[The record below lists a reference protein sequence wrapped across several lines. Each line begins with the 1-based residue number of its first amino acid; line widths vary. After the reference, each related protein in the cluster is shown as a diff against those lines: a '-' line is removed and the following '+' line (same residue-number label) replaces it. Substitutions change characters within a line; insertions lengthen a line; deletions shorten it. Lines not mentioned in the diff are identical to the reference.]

1 MVTYLF
7 TSGLAICTMNVFYIK
22 MTYTQDIDVNAT
34 SGNANGNANGNMS
47 GSSNGHTAHTSL
59 SDLSNHGYDDN
70 AEGRGQGQ
78 RLPNP
83 LQLSRSTTGRTGIC
97 STNSNILK
105 LIKLT

>member
-1 MVTYLF
+1 MSKILELHYIADSNCWEIIDWVPPSSYVCMMIWGRDDDNSLF

-70 AEGRGQGQ
+70 
-78 RLPNP
+78 N
-83 LQLSRSTTGRTGIC
+83 
-97 STNSNILK
+97 
-105 LIKLT
+105 